1 MNYIAPSIVVGIL
14 LCLIQPLQGQ
24 DYITVDSTFL
34 NMSTDATFF
43 KSQSTKDPN
52 KAALLSALIPG
63 LGQAYNKQ
71 YWKIPIIYT
80 GGMVMIHYIRY
91 NHEIYNAFRTGLIA
105 ESDGRDET
113 VNPFNEVIPNRYNRD
128 QMERQLEYFRR
139 NRDYLMIIGGVMYM
153 LNIVEAHIAAHL
165 KEFDINDGLSF
176 KLHPS
181 IQPTPLFSH
190 ATGISLKFTF

>member
-1 MNYIAPSIVVGIL
+1 MNYVASGILLSIL
-14 LCLIQPLQGQ
+14 LCLIQPVQGQ
-24 DYITVDSTFL
+24 DYILVDTTFL
-34 NMSTDATFF
+34 NMSEDATFF
-43 KSQSTKDPN
+43 KSQSTQDPN

-80 GGMVMIHYIRY
+80 GGMVMAHYIRY

-105 ESDGRDET
+105 ETDGREET
-113 VNPFNEVIPNRYNRD
+113 VNPFNEVIPNRYNSD
-128 QMERQLEYFRR
+128 QMQRQLEYFRR

>member
-1 MNYIAPSIVVGIL
+1 MNYVAFGIL
-14 LCLIQPLQGQ
+14 LNIFLCLIQPVQGQ
-24 DYITVDSTFL
+24 DYIMVDTTFL
-34 NMSTDATFF
+34 NMSEDATFF
-43 KSQSTKDPN
+43 KSKSTHDPN

-80 GGMVMIHYIRY
+80 GGMVMLHYIRY

-105 ESDGRDET
+105 ESDGRSET
-113 VNPFNEVIPNRYNRD
+113 VNPFNEVIPNRYNSD
-128 QMERQLEYFRR
+128 QMQQQLEYFRR

-165 KEFDINDGLSF
+165 KEFDINDGLSL